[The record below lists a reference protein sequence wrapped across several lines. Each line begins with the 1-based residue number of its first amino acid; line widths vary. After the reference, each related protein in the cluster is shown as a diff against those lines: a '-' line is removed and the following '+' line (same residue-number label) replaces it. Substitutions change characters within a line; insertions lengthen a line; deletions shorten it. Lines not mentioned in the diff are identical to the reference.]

1 MATSQSKAFD
11 IQVAPPSDAV
21 NVPGDATGPAAL
33 PPLLQ
38 LIAADSAK
46 WVLDQVTQRITR
58 NGVDTKQPYSVV
70 RVLYI
75 NTRDPA
81 WLASAGQPDAIWLRD
96 QAGRYAWYNHTTG
109 VWGFAGHGPD
119 MAKY

>member
-11 IQVAPPSDAV
+11 IQIASSADVP
-21 NVPGDATGPAAL
+21 NVPGDATGPAAV

-38 LIAADSAK
+38 LISSDVAK

-96 QAGRYAWYNHTTG
+96 QAGRYAWYNHTTD